1 MSITY
6 DVSKQ
11 KGSSRWYPHK
21 IETPKVPAG
30 PLGDKKQALHAA
42 AELMRVNYTP
52 EEIAEMH
59 DRNEN
64 FNGTRANFSKIKL
77 YQAVKSDLVEFMNI
91 CDDVRMID
99 GYDPNMKEKHAILWL
114 DFSPAAT
121 LNKEETAAL
130 TAIMSKADGTVIS
143 AVDGHVRISFDIN
156 DIWDN

>member
-1 MSITY
+1 
-6 DVSKQ
+6 
-11 KGSSRWYPHK
+11 
-21 IETPKVPAG
+21 
-30 PLGDKKQALHAA
+30 
-42 AELMRVNYTP
+42 MRVNYTP

-99 GYDPNMKEKHAILWL
+99 GYDPNMKEKHVILWL

>member
-42 AELMRVNYTP
+42 AD

-77 YQAVKSDLVEFMNI
+77 YQAVKSDLVEFMNM

-99 GYDPNMKEKHAILWL
+99 GYDLNMKEKHAILWL

-130 TAIMSKADGTVIS
+130 TAIMNKADGTVIS

>member
-1 MSITY
+1 
-6 DVSKQ
+6 
-11 KGSSRWYPHK
+11 
-21 IETPKVPAG
+21 
-30 PLGDKKQALHAA
+30 
-42 AELMRVNYTP
+42 MRVNYTP

-77 YQAVKSDLVEFMNI
+77 YQAVKSDLVEFMNM

-130 TAIMSKADGTVIS
+130 TAIMRSNLLAWIATLP
-143 AVDGHVRISFDIN
+143 RYSFGRRSWTLPTREN
-156 DIWDN
+156 LML

>member
-1 MSITY
+1 
-6 DVSKQ
+6 
-11 KGSSRWYPHK
+11 
-21 IETPKVPAG
+21 
-30 PLGDKKQALHAA
+30 
-42 AELMRVNYTP
+42 MRVNYTP

-77 YQAVKSDLVEFMNI
+77 YQAVKSDLVEFMNM

-121 LNKEETAAL
+121 LNKTQFFSVSVVTGEKTNENK
-130 TAIMSKADGTVIS
+130 I
-143 AVDGHVRISFDIN
+143 
-156 DIWDN
+156 